1 MKQLKKID
9 MDALWQREQ
18 GWNSQ
23 KKSGRKYDDAEELR
37 FWEKLAPHYSEKFN
51 LYRDVPDLGEW
62 IHEKVGDGRRI
73 IDMGCGS
80 GNFTIPMSSYSQE
93 ILAIDFS
100 PAMLSVLQGELE
112 SRHIGNVK
120 TRCSKWEDF
129 HETYEV
135 DYVLAVNSMY
145 RMCYMSSAL
154 KKIVAYGRKGF
165 IIIRTLLKPMLY
177 SLYDDLELNYRRNN
191 DYMLMPMMLWD
202 MGIHAEVSFWHYD
215 REVRYENLKAA
226 QKEMTADLG
235 ELSYMS
241 YEGELKNRFLEKA
254 QHEGEG
260 FRWKSRRIVEVVS
273 WFDKRDKG

>member
-51 LYRDVPDLGEW
+51 LYRDVPRLGDW
-62 IHEKVGDGRRI
+62 IHEKVGDDQRL
-73 IDMGCGS
+73 IDVGCGS
-80 GNFTIPMSSYSQE
+80 GNFTIPLSSYSKE

-100 PAMLSVLQGELE
+100 PAMLSVLQGELKKE
-112 SRHIGNVK
+112 QITNVK

-129 HETYEV
+129 HESYEA

-145 RMCYMSSAL
+145 RMCYMGSAL

-165 IIIRTLLKPMLY
+165 FIIRTLLKPMLY
-177 SLYDDLELNYRRNN
+177 HLYDDLELNYRRNN

-215 REVRYENLKAA
+215 RLVRYEDMKAV

-241 YEGELKNRFLEKA
+241 YEGDLKKKFLEQA
-254 QHEGEG
+254 ARDGDE
-260 FRWKSRRIVEVVS
+260 FLWKSERIVEVIS
-273 WFDKRDKG
+273 YTKR

>member
-9 MDALWQREQ
+9 TDALWQREQ

-51 LYRDVPDLGEW
+51 LYRDVPYLGEW
-62 IHEKVGDGRRI
+62 IHENVGDNRRI

-80 GNFTIPMSSYSQE
+80 GNFTIPMASYSQE

-100 PAMLSVLQGELE
+100 PAMLSVLQGELTARQI
-112 SRHIGNVK
+112 SNVK
-120 TRCSKWEDF
+120 TCCSKWEDF
-129 HETYEV
+129 HETYEA

-145 RMCYMSSAL
+145 RMCYMGSAL
-154 KKIVAYGRKGF
+154 KKITAYGRKGF

-215 REVRYENLKAA
+215 RLMHYEDLKAA

-241 YEGELKNRFLEKA
+241 YEGELKSRFLEKA
-254 QHEGEG
+254 RRDGAG
-260 FRWKSRRIVEVVS
+260 FTWRSERIVEVVS
-273 WFDKRDKG
+273 WFKK

>member
-51 LYRDVPDLGEW
+51 LYRDVPRLGEW
-62 IHEKVGDGRRI
+62 IHEKVGDGQRF
-73 IDMGCGS
+73 IDVGCGS
-80 GNFTIPMSSYSQE
+80 GNFTIPISSYGKE

-112 SRHIGNVK
+112 KKQITNVK

-129 HETYEV
+129 HESYEA

-145 RMCYMSSAL
+145 RMCYMGSAL

-165 IIIRTLLKPMLY
+165 FIIRTLLKPMLY
-177 SLYDDLELNYRRNN
+177 HLYDDLELNYRRNN

-215 REVRYENLKAA
+215 RLVRYEDMKAV

-241 YEGELKNRFLEKA
+241 YEGDLKKKFLEQA
-254 QHEGEG
+254 ARDGDE
-260 FRWKSRRIVEVVS
+260 FLWKSERIVEVIS
-273 WFDKRDKG
+273 YTKR

>member
-51 LYRDVPDLGEW
+51 LYRDVPRLGDW
-62 IHEKVGDGRRI
+62 IHEKVGDGQRL
-73 IDMGCGS
+73 IDVGCGS
-80 GNFTIPMSSYSQE
+80 GNFTIPLSSYSKE

-112 SRHIGNVK
+112 KKQITNVK

-129 HETYEV
+129 HESYEA

-145 RMCYMSSAL
+145 RMCYMGSAL

-165 IIIRTLLKPMLY
+165 FIIRTLLKPMLY
-177 SLYDDLELNYRRNN
+177 RLYDDLELNYRRNN
-191 DYMLMPMMLWD
+191 DYMLMAMMLWD

-215 REVRYENLKAA
+215 RLVRYEDMKAV

-241 YEGELKNRFLEKA
+241 YEGDLKKKFLEQA
-254 QHEGEG
+254 AREGDG
-260 FRWKSRRIVEVVS
+260 FHWKSERIVEVIS
-273 WFDKRDKG
+273 YTKR